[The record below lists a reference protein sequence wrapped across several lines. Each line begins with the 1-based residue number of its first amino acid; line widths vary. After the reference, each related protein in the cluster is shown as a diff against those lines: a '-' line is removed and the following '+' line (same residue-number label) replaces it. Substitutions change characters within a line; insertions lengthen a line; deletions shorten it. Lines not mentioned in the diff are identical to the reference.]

1 MNRADTEAYKTPKK
15 IMVGIMNENA
25 TFLYMGINEPKA
37 GEVMY
42 WFPTNAYVTAPT
54 TLNTMISRIV
64 HAQRALGK
72 SLGSRI
78 SAMKLGSVICP
89 INV

>member
-1 MNRADTEAYKTPKK
+1 MNRADTEAYRTPKK
-15 IMVGIMNENA
+15 MIVGIMNENA
-25 TFLYMGINEPKA
+25 IFLYSGIKDPKA

-54 TLNTMISRIV
+54 MLNTRISRIV

-78 SAMKLGSVICP
+78 SAMKLGRVICP